1 MVTTLTSCCRTAD
14 VLALLVLLLHCTG
27 LLLFVLDAA
36 RVLAVVVVVGVG
48 VVAASVAGVRD
59 TCQQMPLLHLVSFK
73 PSRRH
78 GPRRSTCVQ
87 VFCGVQKWR
96 DPRGV
101 ITKRNWILTESAL
114 SLLSVVVRSITSK
127 PVTLGSRSRD
137 F

>member
-1 MVTTLTSCCRTAD
+1 MFLHSLCCSCTA
-14 VLALLVLLLHCTG
+14 LAVA
-27 LLLFVLDAA
+27 FVLGVPPA
-36 RVLAVVVVVGVG
+36 LAVVVPVRLG
-48 VVAASVAGVRD
+48 VVAASLVFVTLVAVALVAFG
-59 TCQQMPLLHLVSFK
+59 LLQTVSK
-73 PSRRH
+73 H